1 MQNDLVAQRLKLQ
14 HLKIVMAV
22 AQWGSM
28 QKAAKH
34 LAISQPVVSK
44 TIADLEN
51 VLGVRLF
58 DRSPR
63 GVEPTRY
70 GSALVTRTIAVF
82 DDLRTG
88 IDEISFLADPTAG
101 ELRMGSTEPLL
112 AGLGVAVMERLWQK
126 HPRIDFR
133 VVEASSSTL
142 LTRELPERRIELAL
156 VPLVGTALGEHLE
169 PTILFQDQLR
179 VVVGAKSRWA
189 NRRRITLAELVD
201 EPWCVAPSSVGSL
214 VTDAFRQSGL
224 PMPRIAVTTT
234 TAHLLF
240 QLLESGRFV
249 GHFGDRL
256 LQFYT
261 NRFALKR
268 LPIDLPIAPFSVAV
282 VTVKNRTISPV
293 AQLFIDCAR
302 EVTETVAKRQSAS
315 GRMVELKGDRA
326 ALPTRNRERRYR

>member
-1 MQNDLVAQRLKLQ
+1 
-14 HLKIVMAV
+14 MAR
-22 AQWGSM
+22 
-28 QKAAKH
+28 AAKQ

-44 TIADLEN
+44 MVADLEN
-51 VLGVRLF
+51 ILGVRLF
-58 DRSPR
+58 DRSFQ
-63 GVEPTRY
+63 GVEPTLY
-70 GSALVTRTIAVF
+70 GRAFLKRSVAIF
-82 DDLRTG
+82 DDLKTST
-88 IDEISFLADPTAG
+88 DEIRFLADPTAG

-133 VVEASSSTL
+133 VVEADSSTL

-156 VPLVGTALGEHLE
+156 VPLVGTALSEHLE
-169 PTILFQDQLR
+169 ATILFDDRLR
-179 VVVGAKSRWA
+179 VVAGAKSRWA
-189 NRRRITLAELVD
+189 NRRRIALAELID

-214 VTDAFRQSGL
+214 LSDAFRGSGL
-224 PMPRIAVTTT
+224 RIPRIAVTTT

-249 GHFGDRL
+249 GHFGDQL

-268 LPIDLPIAPFSVAV
+268 LPIELPIEPFQVAV
-282 VTVKNRTISPV
+282 VTVKNRTVSPV

-302 EVTETVAKRQSAS
+302 EVTEMLAKRPSVAE
-315 GRMVELKGDRA
+315 RVVKLKRNKAPLPSGDRK
-326 ALPTRNRERRYR
+326 RHHR